1 MANETLAKD
10 PEQQPKQEAKRY
22 RNFSPEFIE
31 QWKAD
36 QAEGKA
42 NPFATP
48 DSAVVRRNPKR
59 DMSPRIHRPPFQ
71 RDIDK
76 IINVP
81 PYNRYAGK
89 TQVFSFV
96 RNDDI
101 SRRGLHVQLV
111 ARTARTIARL
121 LGLNLDLTEAIAL
134 GHDLGHTPFGHAG
147 EHILNDLYHA
157 DTGRYFNH
165 NVHSARV
172 MDDLYAR
179 NVSLQTLDGILCHN
193 GESSQKVFRLGN
205 VHDFDGFDA
214 QMEACYIDEQA
225 IGHLRPFTLEGCV
238 VRISDM
244 IAYVGKDRQDAMNT
258 GAIGDDRS
266 FSEGVVGVQNAQ
278 IINNLTVDIVEHSY
292 MQDCISMSEEAF
304 RSLKTAKA
312 ENYEQIYLVGD
323 QTNVYEE
330 EIRPMFEELYEQ
342 LLADLRAGNESSPLF
357 KHHIERIERQRGF
370 YDDARPYR
378 EEEPHQIVVDYLAAM
393 TDEYFLAAH
402 RFMCPWSR
410 HQVEF
415 RDYFDGMEYT
425 PAR

>member
-1 MANETLAKD
+1 MAYN
-10 PEQQPKQEAKRY
+10 
-22 RNFSPEFIE
+22 NFSSEFIE

-36 QAEGKA
+36 RAEGRT
-42 NPFATP
+42 NPYATP
-48 DSAVVRRNPKR
+48 DSAVVRRNPHR

-111 ARTARTIARL
+111 ARTARTISRL
-121 LGLNLDLTEAIAL
+121 LGLNPDLTEAIAL

-157 DTGRYFNH
+157 STGRYFNH
-165 NVHSARV
+165 NVHSVRV
-172 MDDLYAR
+172 MDNLYAR

-193 GESSQKVFRLGN
+193 GESSQKVFRLGG
-205 VHDFDGFDA
+205 VHDFDAFDA
-214 QMEACYIDEQA
+214 QMEACYVDQQA
-225 IGHLRPFTLEGCV
+225 IGHLRPSTLEGCV

-244 IAYVGKDRQDAMNT
+244 IAYVGKDRQDALNT
-258 GAIGDDRS
+258 GALGDDQV
-266 FSEGVVGVQNAQ
+266 FSEGVVGVQNAE

-292 MQDCISMSEEAF
+292 MQDCIQMSEDAF
-304 RSLKTAKA
+304 RNLKTAKA
-312 ENYEQIYLVGD
+312 ENYERIYLVGD
-323 QTNVYEE
+323 QTNIYQD
-330 EIRPMFEELYEQ
+330 EIRPMFEELYDR
-342 LLADLRAGNESSPLF
+342 LLADLRAGDESSPLF

-370 YDDARPYR
+370 YDDTRSYR
-378 EEEPHQIVVDYLAAM
+378 KEEPHQIVVDYLAAM

-402 RFMCPWSR
+402 RYLCPTSR
-410 HQVEF
+410 HHVEF
-415 RDYFDGMEYT
+415 RDYFDGF
-425 PAR
+425 PPRG

>member
-1 MANETLAKD
+1 MAYN
-10 PEQQPKQEAKRY
+10 
-22 RNFSPEFIE
+22 NFSPDFIE
-31 QWKAD
+31 RWQAD
-36 QAEGKA
+36 TAAGVA
-42 NPFATP
+42 CPFATP
-48 DSAVVRRNPKR
+48 DAAAVRRNPAR
-59 DMSPRIHRPPFQ
+59 DMSPRLHRPPFV

-76 IINVP
+76 ILNVA

-111 ARTARTIARL
+111 ARTARTIARML
-121 LGLNLDLTEAIAL
+121 RLNESLTEAIAL

-157 DTGRYFNH
+157 DTGRFFNH

-172 MDDLYAR
+172 LDTLYAR

-193 GESSQKVFRLGN
+193 GESSQKEFRLGD
-205 VHDFDGFDA
+205 VRDFPAFDA
-214 QMEACYIDEQA
+214 QMEACYVDEQA
-225 IGHLRPFTLEGCV
+225 IGRLRPSTLEGCV

-244 IAYVGKDRQDAMNT
+244 IAYVGKDRQDAMGV
-258 GAIGDDRS
+258 GALSTDEG
-266 FSEGVVGVQNAQ
+266 FSGGTVGVMNAE
-278 IINNLTVDIVEHSY
+278 IVNNLTVDIVEHSY
-292 MQDCISMSEEAF
+292 LSDHIEMSEEAF

-312 ENYEQIYLVGD
+312 ENYERIYLAGEQGD
-323 QTNVYEE
+323 VYED
-330 EIRPMFEELYEQ
+330 EIRPMFEELYAQ

-357 KHHIERIERQRGF
+357 KHHIERIERQRRM
-370 YDDARPYR
+370 YEDERPYR

-402 RFMCPWSR
+402 RFICPNSA
-410 HQVEF
+410 HSVQF
-415 RDYFDGMEYT
+415 RDYFDGLDYT
-425 PAR
+425 PSAQ

>member
-1 MANETLAKD
+1 MTYN
-10 PEQQPKQEAKRY
+10 
-22 RNFSPEFIE
+22 NFSPEFIE

-36 QAEGKA
+36 RA
-42 NPFATP
+42 NGIASPYATP
-48 DSAVVRRNPKR
+48 DDAVVRRNPAR

-157 DTGRYFNH
+157 DTDRYFNH
-165 NVHSARV
+165 NVHSVRV
-172 MDDLYAR
+172 LDDLYAR

-193 GESSQKVFRLGN
+193 GESSQKTFLRGN
-205 VHDFDGFDA
+205 VADFDALDT
-214 QMEACYIDEQA
+214 QIEACYTDEKA
-225 IGHLRPFTLEGCV
+225 IGHLRPSTLEGCV

-244 IAYVGKDRQDAMNT
+244 IAYVGKDRQDAVNT
-258 GAIGDDRS
+258 GAIDGDEG
-266 FSEGVVGVQNAQ
+266 FSGGAMGVQNAE

-292 MQDCISMSEEAF
+292 MRDSIRMSEEAF
-304 RSLKTAKA
+304 ESLKTAKA
-312 ENYEQIYLVGD
+312 ENYERIYLAGD
-323 QTNVYEE
+323 QGDVYED
-330 EIRPMFEELYEQ
+330 EIRPMFAELYER

-357 KHHIERIERQRGF
+357 KHHIERIERQRRF
-370 YDDARPYR
+370 YEDKRPYR
-378 EEEPHQIVVDYLAAM
+378 KEEPHQIVVDYLAAM

-402 RFMCPWSR
+402 RFICPESR
-410 HQVEF
+410 HRVEF

-425 PAR
+425 PAK

>member
-1 MANETLAKD
+1 MANDISEKKS
-10 PEQQPKQEAKRY
+10 PYEAKRY
-22 RNFSPEFIE
+22 KNFSPEFIE

-36 QAEGKA
+36 RAAGRT
-42 NPFATP
+42 NPYATP
-48 DSAVVRRNPKR
+48 DDAVARRNPKR

-111 ARTARTIARL
+111 ARTARSIARL
-121 LGLNLDLTEAIAL
+121 LGLNPDLTEAIAL

-165 NVHSARV
+165 NVHSVRV
-172 MDDLYAR
+172 MDELYAR

-193 GESSQKVFRLGN
+193 GESSQKVFYRGN
-205 VHDFDGFDA
+205 VGDFSHFDA
-214 QMEACYIDEQA
+214 QVEACYESEDA
-225 IGHLRPFTLEGCV
+225 IGRLRPSTLEGCV

-244 IAYVGKDRQDAMNT
+244 IAYVGKDRQDAVNT
-258 GAIGDDRS
+258 GAIDNDRE
-266 FSEGVVGVQNAQ
+266 FSEGVVGVQNAE

-292 MQDCISMSEEAF
+292 MRDSIQMSEEAF

-312 ENYEQIYLVGD
+312 ENYENIYLAGD
-323 QTNVYEE
+323 QGDVYED
-330 EIRPMFEELYEQ
+330 EIRPMFAELYER
-342 LLADLRAGNESSPLF
+342 LLADLKAGNESSPLF
-357 KHHIERIERQRGF
+357 KHHIERIERQRRI
-370 YDDARPYR
+370 YEDERPYR
-378 EEEPHQIVVDYLAAM
+378 KEEPHQIVVDYLAAM

-402 RFMCPWSR
+402 RFICPESR
-410 HQVEF
+410 HRVEF
-415 RDYFDGMEYT
+415 RDYFDGMRYT
-425 PAR
+425 PSK

>member
-1 MANETLAKD
+1 MANGTSVKD
-10 PEQQPKQEAKRY
+10 PKRETRQEAKRY
-22 RNFSPEFIE
+22 HNFSPEFIE
-31 QWKAD
+31 QWNAD
-36 QAEGKA
+36 QAAGKT

-48 DSAVVRRNPKR
+48 DSAVVRRNPAR

-172 MDDLYAR
+172 MDHLYAR

-193 GESSQKVFRLGN
+193 GESSQKVFRLGD
-205 VHDFDGFDA
+205 VHDFDAFDA
-214 QMEACYIDEQA
+214 QMEACYVDEQA
-225 IGHLRPFTLEGCV
+225 IGHLRPSTLEGCV

-258 GAIGDDRS
+258 GALGDDRD

-292 MQDCISMSEEAF
+292 MQDCISMSEDAF

-312 ENYEQIYLVGD
+312 ENYERIYLAGD
-323 QTNVYEE
+323 QGDIYED

-357 KHHIERIERQRGF
+357 KHHIERIERQRRI
-370 YDDARPYR
+370 YEDERPYR
-378 EEEPHQIVVDYLAAM
+378 QEEPHQIVVDYLAAM

-402 RFMCPWSR
+402 RFICPNST
-410 HQVEF
+410 HHVEF
-415 RDYFDGMEYT
+415 RDYFDGMGYT
-425 PAR
+425 PPR